1 MANIVTRTDNQLQAN
16 GGKALDAKM
25 QPVESIDVLKNALND
40 STNKTSPFYQTN
52 VYIGMVVVV
61 TNPVYEYDE
70 ENEEDVLVS
79 TNPIEY
85 IYTEKGWVEKKAGVD
100 STEDIKKL
108 QEELAAESS
117 ARKTLEERIEVVES
131 ASTTADDTID
141 NLTEAIKAQAE
152 DIENA
157 IVYAEAIVA
166 SARTDANDA
175 LAKAIETEIK
185 ERDAADATTLQ
196 SAKEYADGLADNYDA
211 AGAAATAEQ
220 NAKNYADGLADNY
233 DAKGAADTALA
244 SAKEYADGLADN
256 YDAKG
261 AADTAEQNAKTYAD
275 GLADNYDAKGAAD
288 TALASAKEYADGLA
302 DNYDAKGAA
311 DTALASAKEY
321 AEEYANTI
329 VNSAITDTNDAL
341 NALAGEIEELKSN
354 EINFEEGKGIDISG
368 ETISSNAEGETTAD
382 ITIQDGAISA
392 AGIWENDVIP
402 AGTSVQEILTKLLS
416 TEKWSANP
424 SVTSYFNATLNP
436 LSLSMS
442 QSNGA
447 TVEVG
452 TPVTIY
458 RVEGA
463 GSNASQ
469 SYTVKTMEYGYSL
482 NGKDN
487 YTSDKSYSETLT
499 PTLSVDTKHMLE
511 TFSGFVDADGYD
523 VENVEKD
530 DSLDEIVVYA
540 QEGSNTVN
548 IFETGCTYASE
559 EAKSKDFYIATNM
572 KNYTKSKTDDSDN
585 IYTSNPS
592 FAETK
597 TATGKA
603 SATVTGAYKYYYG
616 FAPIGLANTLA
627 NLKDDDIYNMSSGW
641 TVADGTTVL
650 VENNSAN
657 AVTAKGNIVIA
668 VPAEYMLRTINE
680 KLSGSSLVNKFA
692 TEIRDLKIGG
702 ESTKE
707 YRVYYYSFASAPT
720 YYNVTITAALA

>member
-1 MANIVTRTDNQLQAN
+1 MANIVKITDNQLQAN

-25 QPVESIDVLKNALND
+25 QPVKSIEVLKDALNNSAD
-40 STNKTSPFYQTN
+40 KTSPFYKTN
-52 VYIGMVVVV
+52 VYLGMVVVV
-61 TNPVYEYDE
+61 TNAVYEYDE

-141 NLTEAIKAQAE
+141 NLTETIKAQAK

-157 IVYAEAIVA
+157 LDYADAIVA
-166 SARTDANDA
+166 SARTDASKNLADA
-175 LAKAIETEIK
+175 INAEVEA
-185 ERDAADATTLQ
+185 RNAADATTFQ
-196 SAKEYADGLADNYDA
+196 NAKEYADGLA
-211 AGAAATAEQ
+211 G
-220 NAKNYADGLADNY
+220 
-233 DAKGAADTALA
+233 
-244 SAKEYADGLADN
+244 
-256 YDAKG
+256 
-261 AADTAEQNAKTYAD
+261 
-275 GLADNYDAKGAAD
+275 
-288 TALASAKEYADGLA
+288 
-302 DNYDAKGAA
+302 NYDAKGAA

-321 AEEYANTI
+321 AEEI
-329 VNSAITDTNDAL
+329 VNSAITDTNDVL
-341 NALAGEIEELKSN
+341 NALAVEIDELKSN

-392 AGIWENDVIP
+392 AGIWDNDVIP

-416 TEKWSANP
+416 TEKWSATP
-424 SVTSYFNATLNP
+424 SVTPYFNATLNS

-442 QSNGA
+442 EPNGA
-447 TVEVG
+447 MVEVG

-458 RVEGA
+458 RVDGV

-487 YTSDKSYSETLT
+487 YTSDKSYTETLT
-499 PTLSVDTKHMLE
+499 PISSAETKHMLE
-511 TFSGFVDADGYD
+511 TFNGFVDADGYD
-523 VENVEKD
+523 VANVEND
-530 DSLDEIVVYA
+530 NSLDEVVVYA

-548 IFETGCTYASE
+548 VFETGSTYASE
-559 EAKSKDFYIATNM
+559 AATPKNFYIATNM
-572 KNYTKSKTDDSDN
+572 KNYTKSKYDTSDN
-585 IYTSNPS
+585 VYTSNPS

-597 TATGKA
+597 TATGKT

-616 FAPIGLANTLA
+616 FAPIGLANTFD
-627 NLKDDDIYNMSSGW
+627 NLTEDDIYNMDSDWIEPNVG
-641 TVADGTTVL
+641 AIL

-668 VPAEYMLRTINE
+668 VPYGYELGSIVE
-680 KLSGSSLVNKFA
+680 KLSGSSLVGKF
-692 TEIRDLKIGG
+692 TEREKPLKIGG
-702 ESTKE
+702 TATKD
-707 YRVYYYSFASAPT
+707 YRVYYYSVASAPT
-720 YYNVTITAALA
+720 YYNVTIIREIPR